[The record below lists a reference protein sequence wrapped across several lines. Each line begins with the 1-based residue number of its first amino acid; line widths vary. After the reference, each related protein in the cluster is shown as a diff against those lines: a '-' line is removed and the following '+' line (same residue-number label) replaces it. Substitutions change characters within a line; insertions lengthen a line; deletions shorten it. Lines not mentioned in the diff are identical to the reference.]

1 MGLDAGTQRLNFPD
15 CRIRIQSG
23 SRHESEHP
31 SWRPFVA
38 KIILCPMCAER
49 IEAGA
54 TFCPHCRE
62 EFDQVWRDD
71 QTLVMKKDAEL
82 PDRCV
87 KSNLP
92 AETHLPRDLSWHPG
106 WVYLVLVLGGPIFY
120 ILVALLI
127 RKTAKISIGL
137 TDAWAAKRRNAILI
151 AWLLALA
158 GLGVIIGGFAT
169 LKDPA
174 PVITLLAGILVM
186 IVGAIWG
193 IVGAR
198 MVSVS
203 KIDDEYVWLKGVCP
217 EYLDE
222 LPEWEG

>member
-1 MGLDAGTQRLNFPD
+1 M
-15 CRIRIQSG
+15 
-23 SRHESEHP
+23 
-31 SWRPFVA
+31 A
-38 KIILCPMCAER
+38 KNILCPMCAET
-49 IEAGA
+49 IEASA
-54 TFCPHCRE
+54 TICPHCRE
-62 EFDQVWRDD
+62 NFVGVWRDAN
-71 QTLVMKKDAEL
+71 TLVMKKDAEL

-92 AETHLPRDLSWHPG
+92 AETHLPRDLTWHPV
-106 WVYLVLVLGGPIFY
+106 WVYLLVLLSPLIY
-120 ILVALLI
+120 IIVALLI
-127 RKTAKISIGL
+127 RKKAKISIGL
-137 TDAWAAKRRNAILI
+137 TDACAAKRRNAILI

-169 LKDPA
+169 LTGDA
-174 PVITLLAGILVM
+174 TVITTLAGIVVM
-186 IVGAIWG
+186 IVGANWG
-193 IVGAR
+193 MRGSS